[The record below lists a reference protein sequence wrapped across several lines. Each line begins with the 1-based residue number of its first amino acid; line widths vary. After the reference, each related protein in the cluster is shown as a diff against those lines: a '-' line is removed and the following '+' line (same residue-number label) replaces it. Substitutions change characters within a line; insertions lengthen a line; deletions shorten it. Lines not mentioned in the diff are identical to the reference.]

1 MIPLESEPSRDCP
14 PAVLKSLDCAD
25 DGSSY
30 ESDTTP
36 TGDGVIRTHARSYA
50 NLDVA
55 ARFGFITNRLNQTLP
70 VLFCIL
76 LGSTASADVIYLRS
90 GKKLSVERAWEDG
103 GRIHYE
109 RNGNVF
115 GFSKE
120 LVDRIES
127 GPYRPEPRD
136 AVNPGTIQRQ
146 QSVPV
151 EVLDE
156 ALSLGDASG
165 VNDPEV
171 IRDGQL
177 DQIRLTGIE
186 NEFRLQPTN
195 AELKLRYQK
204 ALRDVIQW
212 QIKRNDLGSALS
224 SLDSYLRLD
233 PDSLQANL
241 TLSWLL
247 IKRGQY
253 PQAENVLLKS
263 RVQNNQSAELHYL
276 LGSVY
281 YHQDR
286 NALAVRELQQSLDQR
301 YRPEVESL
309 LKKIQQENLA
319 ENDFKQANSL
329 HFVVRYEGSESNR
342 ALGQGILASLERSFT
357 ELENHL
363 NYSPR
368 DSIAVV
374 LYPDEVFQDVTKM
387 PGWVGALN
395 DGKIR
400 FPIKGLT
407 SVDDTV
413 RAILKHELTHSFI
426 RLKTAGNCP
435 LWFNEGLAQYLSG
448 DSSKSFLPLAKQ
460 AIVQRRFPALSQLE
474 GPFIGMDAD
483 RAAWAYRESLLAT
496 EFLMTRY
503 GLADI
508 QKLLESTGKSGSFST
523 GLRTA
528 LRQEYAELQREFEDY
543 VTKQ

>member
-1 MIPLESEPSRDCP
+1 
-14 PAVLKSLDCAD
+14 VLKSLDCAD
-25 DGSSY
+25 DGSSH
-30 ESDTTP
+30 ESETAP
-36 TGDGVIRTHARSYA
+36 AGDGVIRTHARSYA
-50 NLDVA
+50 DVGVA
-55 ARFGFITNRLNQTLP
+55 ARFGFITNRLDRAVPLLLC
-70 VLFCIL
+70 VLL
-76 LGSTASADVIYLRS
+76 SHTARADVIHLRN
-90 GKKLSVERAWEDG
+90 GKKLSVERAWEAG

-120 LVDRIES
+120 LVEHIES

-136 AVNPGTIQRQ
+136 AVSPGAIQRQ

-156 ALSLGDASG
+156 ALSVGEDASG
-165 VNDPEV
+165 VIDPEV
-171 IRDGQL
+171 IRDGEF
-177 DQIRLTGIE
+177 DQARLTGIE
-186 NEFRLQPTN
+186 NEFRLQPAN
-195 AELKLRYQK
+195 AERKLRYQK

-224 SLDSYLRLD
+224 SIDSYLRLD
-233 PDSLQANL
+233 PDNLQANL

-263 RVQNNQSAELHYL
+263 LVQNNQSAELHYL

-286 NALAVRELQQSLDQR
+286 NTLAVRELQQSLDQR

-357 ELENHL
+357 ELENQL
-363 NYSPR
+363 DYSPR

-407 SVDDTV
+407 FVDDTV
-413 RAILKHELTHSFI
+413 RGILKHELTHSFI
-426 RLKTAGNCP
+426 RLKTVGNCP

-448 DSSKSFLPLAKQ
+448 DSSKYFLPLAKQ
-460 AIVQRRFPALSQLE
+460 AIVQKRFPALSQLE
-474 GPFIGMDAD
+474 GPFIGMDTD
-483 RAAWAYRESLLAT
+483 RAAWAYQESLLAT
-496 EFLMTRY
+496 EFLMTKY
-503 GLADI
+503 GLADV
-508 QKLLESTGKSGSFST
+508 QKLLENTGKSGTFST

-528 LRQEYAELQREFEDY
+528 LRREYAELQKEFEDY

>member
-1 MIPLESEPSRDCP
+1 MSET
-14 PAVLKSLDCAD
+14 L
-25 DGSSY
+25 
-30 ESDTTP
+30 T
-36 TGDGVIRTHARSYA
+36 TGDGVIQTDTSFSVSIKTATGLGFSRSWLKQA
-50 NLDVA
+50 FFPL
-55 ARFGFITNRLNQTLP
+55 LL
-70 VLFCIL
+70 VLSAQS
-76 LGSTASADVIYLRS
+76 STADVIHLRN

-120 LVDRIES
+120 LVERIEQGS
-127 GPYRPEPRD
+127 YSPRPQD
-136 AVNPGTIQRQ
+136 VVNSSANQRQ

-156 ALSLGDASG
+156 ALKLT
-165 VNDPEV
+165 DPNGLDDSEV

-177 DQIRLTGIE
+177 DQRRLTSIE
-186 NEFRLQPTN
+186 NEFRLNPAS
-195 AELKLRYQK
+195 AERRLNYQK
-204 ALRDVIQW
+204 ALQDIVHW
-212 QIKRNDLGSALS
+212 QIKRNDLSSALS
-224 SLDSYLRLD
+224 SIDSYLRLD
-233 PDSLQANL
+233 PDNLQANL

-247 IKRGQY
+247 IRQGQY
-253 PQAENVLLKS
+253 TQAENVLLKS
-263 RVQNNQSAELHYL
+263 RIQNNHSAELHYL
-276 LGSVY
+276 LGTVY

-286 NALAVRELQQSLDQR
+286 NVLAVRELQQSLDQR

-329 HFVVRYEGSESNR
+329 HFVVRYEGSESNH

-357 ELENHL
+357 DLEIQL

-407 SVDDTV
+407 CCGRHGS
-413 RAILKHELTHSFI
+413 RHP
-426 RLKTAGNCP
+426 KT
-435 LWFNEGLAQYLSG
+435 
-448 DSSKSFLPLAKQ
+448 
-460 AIVQRRFPALSQLE
+460 
-474 GPFIGMDAD
+474 
-483 RAAWAYRESLLAT
+483 
-496 EFLMTRY
+496 
-503 GLADI
+503 
-508 QKLLESTGKSGSFST
+508 
-523 GLRTA
+523 
-528 LRQEYAELQREFEDY
+528 
-543 VTKQ
+543 

>member
-1 MIPLESEPSRDCP
+1 MSETLPI
-14 PAVLKSLDCAD
+14 
-25 DGSSY
+25 GN
-30 ESDTTP
+30 
-36 TGDGVIRTHARSYA
+36 GVIQTDTSPSASIKNATRPGCSFR
-50 NLDVA
+50 
-55 ARFGFITNRLNQTLP
+55 RLNQAFFLVFWILP
-70 VLFCIL
+70 AQS
-76 LGSTASADVIYLRS
+76 STADVIHLRN
-90 GKKLSVERAWEDG
+90 GKKLSVERAWEEG

-120 LVDRIES
+120 LVERIEQGHYS
-127 GPYRPEPRD
+127 PGPQDTVGPP
-136 AVNPGTIQRQ
+136 AIQRQ

-156 ALSLGDASG
+156 ALKLTGFDDS
-165 VNDPEV
+165 EV

-177 DQIRLTGIE
+177 DQKRLTVIE
-186 NEFRLQPTN
+186 NEFRLQPANVERRLT
-195 AELKLRYQK
+195 YQK
-204 ALRDVIQW
+204 ALQDIVHW

-224 SLDSYLRLD
+224 SIDSYLRLD
-233 PDSLQANL
+233 PDNLQANL

-247 IKRGQY
+247 IRRGQY

-263 RVQNNQSAELHYL
+263 SIKNNDSAELHYL
-276 LGSVY
+276 LGTVY

-286 NALAVRELQQSLDQR
+286 NVLAVRELQQSLDQR

-309 LKKIQQENLA
+309 LKKIQQENVA

-329 HFVVRYEGSESNR
+329 HFVVRYEGNESNQ

-357 ELENHL
+357 DLEIQL

-368 DSIAVV
+368 NSIAVV

-407 SVDDTV
+407 LVDDTV
-413 RAILKHELTHSFI
+413 RGILKHELTHSFI

-435 LWFNEGLAQYLSG
+435 LWLNEGLAQYLSG
-448 DSSKSFLPLAKQ
+448 DSSKAFLPLAQQ
-460 AIVQRRFPALSQLE
+460 AIVQKRFPALSQLE

-483 RAAWAYRESLLAT
+483 RAAWAYQESLLAA
-496 EFLMTRY
+496 EFLMKSY
-503 GLADI
+503 GLSDV
-508 QKLLESTGKSGSFST
+508 QKLLENTGRTGSFSQ

-528 LRQEYAELQREFEDY
+528 LRRDYVELQREFEDY
-543 VTKQ
+543 VARW

>member
-1 MIPLESEPSRDCP
+1 
-14 PAVLKSLDCAD
+14 VLKSLDCAD
-25 DGSSY
+25 DGSSH
-30 ESDTTP
+30 ESETTR

-50 NLDVA
+50 DVDVA
-55 ARFGFITNRLNQTLP
+55 ARFGFITNLLDRAVPLLLC
-70 VLFCIL
+70 VLL
-76 LGSTASADVIYLRS
+76 SHTARADVIHLRN

-120 LVDRIES
+120 LVERIES
-127 GPYRPEPRD
+127 GPYRPEPRY
-136 AVNPGTIQRQ
+136 AVSPGAIQRQ

-156 ALSLGDASG
+156 ALSLGEDASG
-165 VNDPEV
+165 VIDPEV
-171 IRDGQL
+171 IRDGQF
-177 DQIRLTGIE
+177 DQARLTGIE
-186 NEFRLQPTN
+186 NEFRLQPAN
-195 AELKLRYQK
+195 AERKLRYQK

-224 SLDSYLRLD
+224 SIDSYLRLD
-233 PDSLQANL
+233 PDNLQANL

-263 RVQNNQSAELHYL
+263 LVQNNQSAELHYL

-286 NALAVRELQQSLDQR
+286 NTLAVRELQQSLDQR

-357 ELENHL
+357 ELENQL
-363 NYSPR
+363 DYSPR

-400 FPIKGLT
+400 FPIKGL
-407 SVDDTV
+407 SFVDDTV
-413 RAILKHELTHSFI
+413 RGILKHELTHSFI
-426 RLKTAGNCP
+426 RLKTVGNCP

-448 DSSKSFLPLAKQ
+448 DSSKYFLPLAKQ
-460 AIVQRRFPALSQLE
+460 AIVQKRFPALSQLE
-474 GPFIGMDAD
+474 GPFIGMDTD
-483 RAAWAYRESLLAT
+483 RAAWAYQESLLAT
-496 EFLMTRY
+496 EFLMTKY
-503 GLADI
+503 GLADV
-508 QKLLESTGKSGSFST
+508 QKLLENTGKSGTFST

-528 LRQEYAELQREFEDY
+528 LRREYAELQKEFEDY
-543 VTKQ
+543 VMKQ

>member
-1 MIPLESEPSRDCP
+1 M
-14 PAVLKSLDCAD
+14 
-25 DGSSY
+25 
-30 ESDTTP
+30 
-36 TGDGVIRTHARSYA
+36 
-50 NLDVA
+50 
-55 ARFGFITNRLNQTLP
+55 NQALP
-70 VLFCIL
+70 VLLCIL
-76 LGSTASADVIYLRS
+76 LASTASADVIYLRN

-103 GRIHYE
+103 GRIRYE

-120 LVDRIES
+120 LVERIES

-136 AVNPGTIQRQ
+136 AVNPGAIQRQ

-177 DQIRLTGIE
+177 DQARFTGIE
-186 NEFRLQPTN
+186 TEFRQHPSNT
-195 AELKLRYQK
+195 ERRLRYQK

-212 QIKRNDLGSALS
+212 QIKRNDLGSALTS
-224 SLDSYLRLD
+224 IDSYLRLD

-253 PQAENVLLKS
+253 SQAENVLLKS
-263 RVQNNQSAELHYL
+263 RVQNDHSAELHYL

-286 NALAVRELQQSLDQR
+286 NGLAVRELQQSLDQR

-357 ELENHL
+357 ELENQL

-407 SVDDTV
+407 FVDDTV
-413 RAILKHELTHSFI
+413 RGILKHELTHSFI

-435 LWFNEGLAQYLSG
+435 LWFNEGLAQHLSG

-483 RAAWAYRESLLAT
+483 RAAWAYQESLLAT

-503 GLADI
+503 GLADV

-528 LRQEYAELQREFEDY
+528 LRREYAELQREFEDY

>member
-1 MIPLESEPSRDCP
+1 MIQTHVRPH
-14 PAVLKSLDCAD
+14 AD
-25 DGSSY
+25 
-30 ESDTTP
+30 
-36 TGDGVIRTHARSYA
+36 V
-50 NLDVA
+50 NVA
-55 ARFGFITNRLNQTLP
+55 AKFGFITNRLNQALP
-70 VLFCIL
+70 LLVCLFF
-76 LGSTASADVIYLRS
+76 GHTASADVIYLRN

-120 LVDRIES
+120 LVERIES

-136 AVNPGTIQRQ
+136 AVNPGAIQHQ

-156 ALSLGDASG
+156 ALSLGDATG

-177 DQIRLTGIE
+177 DQTRLTMIE
-186 NEFRLQPTN
+186 NEFRLQPANT
-195 AELKLRYQK
+195 ERKLRYQK
-204 ALRDVIQW
+204 ALRDVVQW
-212 QIKRNDLGSALS
+212 QVKRNDLGSALS
-224 SLDSYLRLD
+224 SIDSYLRLD
-233 PDSLQANL
+233 PDNLQANL

-253 PQAENVLLKS
+253 PQAENVLLRS
-263 RVQNNQSAELHYL
+263 RVQNNHSAELHYL

-286 NALAVRELQQSLDQR
+286 NALAARELQQSLDQR

-329 HFVVRYEGSESNR
+329 HFVVRYEGNESNQV
-342 ALGQGILASLERSFT
+342 LGQGILASLERSFM
-357 ELENHL
+357 ELENQL
-363 NYSPR
+363 SYSPR

-407 SVDDTV
+407 FVDDTV

-435 LWFNEGLAQYLSG
+435 LWLNEGLAQYLSG
-448 DSSKSFLPLAKQ
+448 DSSRSFLPLAKQ
-460 AIVQRRFPALSQLE
+460 AIVQKRFPTLNQLE

-483 RAAWAYRESLLAT
+483 RAAWAYQESLLAT

-503 GLADI
+503 GLTDV
-508 QKLLESTGKSGSFST
+508 QKLLDNTGRSGSFST

-528 LRQEYAELQREFEDY
+528 LRREYAELQREFEDY
-543 VTKQ
+543 IEKQ

>member
-1 MIPLESEPSRDCP
+1 MSET
-14 PAVLKSLDCAD
+14 L
-25 DGSSY
+25 
-30 ESDTTP
+30 P
-36 TGDGVIRTHARSYA
+36 TGDGVIQTDTSSSASVKNATRPGLSLRRS
-50 NLDVA
+50 
-55 ARFGFITNRLNQTLP
+55 NRALFLLLF
-70 VLFCIL
+70 VLSAQS
-76 LGSTASADVIYLRS
+76 STADVIHLRN

-120 LVDRIES
+120 LVERIEQGQYS
-127 GPYRPEPRD
+127 PRPQD
-136 AVNPGTIQRQ
+136 VVSSTGIQRE

-156 ALSLGDASG
+156 ALKLTGFDDS
-165 VNDPEV
+165 EV

-177 DQIRLTGIE
+177 DQTRLTLIE
-186 NEFRLQPTN
+186 NEFRLQPRSVERRL
-195 AELKLRYQK
+195 AYQK
-204 ALRDVIQW
+204 ALQDIVHW

-224 SLDSYLRLD
+224 SIDSYLRLD
-233 PDSLQANL
+233 PDNLQANL

-263 RVQNNQSAELHYL
+263 RIQNNHSPELHYL
-276 LGSVY
+276 LGTVY
-281 YHQDR
+281 YHQDK

-329 HFVVRYEGSESNR
+329 HFVVRYEGSESNQ

-357 ELENHL
+357 DLEMQL

-368 DSIAVV
+368 DSITVV

-407 SVDDTV
+407 VVDDSV
-413 RAILKHELTHSFI
+413 RGILKHELTHSFI

-435 LWFNEGLAQYLSG
+435 LWLNEGLAQYLSG
-448 DSSKSFLPLAKQ
+448 DSSRSFLPLAKQ
-460 AIVQRRFPALSQLE
+460 AIVQKRFPALSQLE
-474 GPFIGMDAD
+474 GPFIGMAAD
-483 RAAWAYRESLLAT
+483 RAAWAYQESLLAA
-496 EFLMTRY
+496 EFLMKSY
-503 GLADI
+503 GLSDV
-508 QKLLESTGKSGSFST
+508 QKLLENTGRTGSFSQ
-523 GLRTA
+523 GLRTT
-528 LRQEYAELQREFEDY
+528 LRRDYAELQREFEDH
-543 VTKQ
+543 VARW